1 MGEKEK
7 CSTGCWINL
16 TVQLVVDG
24 WAFAGS
30 MEDAV
35 VVKVV
40 AAAAAARK
48 AKTSIAI
55 DHDRLRRSYEG
66 DDDADV
72 LNKIF

>member
-1 MGEKEK
+1 M
-7 CSTGCWINL
+7 
-16 TVQLVVDG
+16 QLVVDG

-35 VVKVV
+35 VIKVV

-55 DHDRLRRSYEG
+55 DHDRLRR
-66 DDDADV
+66 
-72 LNKIF
+72 